1 MSIMCPDKGGVKAT
15 MLVTVKFSNER
26 RAGEPAIDLPDDA
39 EGDKVN
45 NAPGNKDVVLLNC

>member
-1 MSIMCPDKGGVKAT
+1 MSIMCPDQGGVKAT

>member
-1 MSIMCPDKGGVKAT
+1 MSIMCPDKGGVNAT
-15 MLVTVKFSNER
+15 MLVTVKFQMKR
-26 RAGEPAIDLPDDA
+26 RAGEPAIYLPDDA